1 MPPEQQGM
9 LVIKT
14 WAGWDAEQVELGVY
28 HDLGKQYAFGIIG
41 FHDGSG
47 NDLFLQF
54 NQVYCS
60 DLLDDSICIAAAV
73 YAMRFN
79 VCSGWFP
86 FVLNHTNFFP
96 LLSSSLD
103 YLHLRN
109 FTSSHAAQ
117 TYCTLFPECGGYSWE
132 KVRSFGVPYSVVS
145 QQRALTWRNRDL
157 LSLIEWPWEQLQKII
172 SEDNS
177 PTKF

>member
-1 MPPEQQGM
+1 MPPEHQAM
-9 LVIKT
+9 LAIKT
-14 WAGWDAEQVELGVY
+14 WVGWDTEEFELGGY
-28 HDLGKQYAFGIIG
+28 DDHGNRYAFGIVG
-41 FHDGSG
+41 LHDGSG

-60 DLLDDSICIAAAV
+60 DLLDNSICIAAAV
-73 YAMRFN
+73 YALRFN

-86 FVLNHTNFFP
+86 FVLNNTNFFP
-96 LLSSSLD
+96 LMSSSLD

-132 KVRSFGVPYSVVS
+132 KVRSLGVPYSVVS
-145 QQRALTWRNRDL
+145 QRHTLIWRNRDL
-157 LSLIEWPWEQLQKII
+157 LTLKECPWEQVQRII
-172 SEDNS
+172 SENKS
-177 PTKF
+177 TRE